1 MGAKNNNVTGGNFRT
16 SFDAEKNIE
25 YLDGTQYKHIKNM
38 EYMFNDIDRTE
49 CFEFQEDHKFGDKEC
64 TDIKKII
71 CEYTYNCTGMKEMSK
86 NIVYVMMYSYS

>member
-1 MGAKNNNVTGGNFRT
+1 MGAKNNNVTGGDFTT
-16 SFDAEKNIE
+16 SFDAEKNIG

-38 EYMFNDIDRTE
+38 TYMFNDTDRTE
-49 CFEFQEDHKFGDKEC
+49 CFEFQEDHKFGDTEC